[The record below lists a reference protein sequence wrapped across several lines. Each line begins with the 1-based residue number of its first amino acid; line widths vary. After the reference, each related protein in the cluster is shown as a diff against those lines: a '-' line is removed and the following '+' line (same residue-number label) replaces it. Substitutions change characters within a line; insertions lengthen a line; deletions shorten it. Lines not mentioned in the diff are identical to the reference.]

1 MLEGGGVQ
9 ERDRR
14 RAENKT
20 SKGKFL
26 LVIAG
31 DMSETWELAEKEKA
45 RKAIS
50 RLLYLVFP

>member
-1 MLEGGGVQ
+1 MQ
-9 ERDRR
+9 ERDRRR